1 MSFGLALIFANPY
14 PSVTIKDQVAGGV
27 CESVHGEVFDGLGVT
42 ANEYRLYASSENNV
56 GEIHLFEAGNK
67 ATYDLPKD
75 CTVRGDGWLVIEYP
89 KKVRALTTK
98 DTIKQFP
105 DFDKFVAEIAKVNA
119 TLNIA
124 PPVAVPKKAGGK
136 GARPKPANNPV

>member
-27 CESVHGEVFDGLGVT
+27 CESVDGKVFDRLDVT
-42 ANEYRLYASSENNV
+42 ATEYRLYASSENNV
-56 GEIHLFEAGNK
+56 GEIHLFEAGNE

-75 CTVRGDGWLVIEYP
+75 CTVRKDGWLLIDYP
-89 KKVRALTTK
+89 KKAKALTTK
-98 DTIKQFP
+98 DAIKQFP

-124 PPVAVPKKAGGK
+124 QPVAVPKQARGK
-136 GARPKPANNPV
+136 GVRR